1 LAALVVVVCAFAAW
15 RFSLHTASLS
25 APRTLAILPFVNL
38 RPDPAT
44 DFLGFSLADEVITKL
59 SYVGSL
65 AVRPSSAIGRYRG
78 RETEPRVAGREL
90 GVNTLLTGSYLH
102 AGPDVRINV
111 QLVDVASDRIIWRD
125 SMDVNYENL
134 LTVQDRVAEE
144 IISGLE
150 LRLSPSEERNLKT
163 NPSISREAYEDYLRG
178 IDLYAKGD
186 YAGAIRVLEEAAR
199 IQPDYAQIWA
209 HLGRAYTTKA
219 SLQFGGREEYA
230 QARAAYER
238 ALQLNPKLIEPRVY
252 MANLFT
258 DTGRVEQAVPLLRAA
273 LEESPN
279 NAEALWELG
288 YAYRFAGMLDQS
300 LTEALKART
309 IDPSVKL
316 TSSALNTWLYLGQ
329 YENFLASLPD
339 VNRVYILFYRGF
351 GEFYLDRRDQA
362 LDYFNRAH
370 DLDPTILQAQ
380 LGKALAWAILRQPE
394 KGIALLRQT
403 EARFVETGVSDPE
416 GLYKV
421 AQAYAVL
428 GARREALHILDRS
441 ITGGFFSYP
450 YFRTDPLLR
459 NIRGEAEFARLLE
472 QARQR
477 QQRFR
482 DTFFANR

>member
-1 LAALVVVVCAFAAW
+1 
-15 RFSLHTASLS
+15 
-25 APRTLAILPFVNL
+25 
-38 RPDPAT
+38 
-44 DFLGFSLADEVITKL
+44 
-59 SYVGSL
+59 
-65 AVRPSSAIGRYRG
+65 
-78 RETEPRVAGREL
+78 
-90 GVNTLLTGSYLH
+90 
-102 AGPDVRINV
+102 V

-134 LTVQDRVAEE
+134 LSVQDRVAEE

-150 LRLSPSEERNLKT
+150 LRLSPSEERNLKS
-163 NPSISREAYEDYLRG
+163 NPAISREAYEDYLRG

-199 IQPDYAQIWA
+199 IQPAYAQTWA

-230 QARAAYER
+230 QARTAYER

-273 LEESPN
+273 LQESPN

-288 YAYRFAGMLDQS
+288 YAYRFAGMLEES
-300 LTEALKART
+300 LAEALKARA

-351 GEFYLDRRDQA
+351 GEFYLNRRDQA
-362 LDYFNRAH
+362 LDYFNRAY
-370 DLDPTILQAQ
+370 DLDPSILQAQ
-380 LGKALAWAILRQPE
+380 LGKALSWAILHQPE

-416 GLYKV
+416 GLYKL

-428 GARREALHILDRS
+428 GAKREALQILDRS
-441 ITGGFFSYP
+441 ISGGFFCYP

-459 NIRGEAEFARLLE
+459 DIRGEPDFARLLD

-477 QQRFR
+477 RERFR
-482 DTFFANR
+482 ATFFPNLGRQIPAGRNTTGRLRFPVTAAAVVSSDPKSNSLRRKPDGAGRALLSNSCPGLCLCLRYW